1 MSVEIHNSKESL
13 KIKNKKSLFKCKKVR
28 LSITASES
36 VFQGDVKLG
45 YKVVAMI
52 LLPRSYVPWVQIAEH

>member
-1 MSVEIHNSKESL
+1 MIPKSLSKKISL
-13 KIKNKKSLFKCKKVR
+13 KKYKKVR

-36 VFQGDVKLG
+36 VFQGDVKLD

-52 LLPRSYVPWVQIAEH
+52 LPPQSYVPWVQIAEH